1 MSAIDQVLR
10 RLLGARDGHFLFE
23 SGHHGCLWLD
33 LDAML
38 WDPAALTF
46 CLGALAETVSDPGV
60 DLVVGPL
67 VGGALI
73 GYRIAE
79 RLGIPFTY
87 AEPDGFDTEGLYS
100 ARYRLPPAMRSRVKG
115 RRVAIID
122 DVINAGSAVRAASA
136 AVRAAGGD
144 PVLIAALVRLG
155 ETALGHPDLAGMRV
169 HALTTWANALWEPAR
184 CPYCACGLPL
194 DKLGFP
200 SG

>member
-1 MSAIDQVLR
+1 MDQVLR

-23 SGHHGCLWLD
+23 SGHHGRLWLD

-38 WDPAALTF
+38 WDPAALTS
-46 CLGALAETVSDPGV
+46 CLSALAEPVSDAGA

-67 VGGALI
+67 VGGALL

-79 RLGIPFTY
+79 RLGLPFTY
-87 AEPDGFDTEGLYS
+87 AEPDGSDTDGLYA

-115 RRVAIID
+115 RRVAIVD
-122 DVINAGSAVRAASA
+122 DVINAGSAVRATAA

-155 ETALGHPDLAGMRV
+155 ETALGHPDLAGLPM
-169 HALTTWANALWEPAR
+169 HALTTWNNTLWEPAR
-184 CPYCACGLPL
+184 CPDCARGRTL
-194 DKLGFP
+194 DKLGLP
-200 SG
+200 GG